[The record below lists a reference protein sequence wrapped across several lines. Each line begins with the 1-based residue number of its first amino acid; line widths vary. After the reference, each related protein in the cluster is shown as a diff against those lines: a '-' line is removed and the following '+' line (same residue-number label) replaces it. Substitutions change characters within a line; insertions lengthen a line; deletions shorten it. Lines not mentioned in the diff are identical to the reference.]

1 MRRLHFIQGSAIVGA
16 GLAIPRLLRAAS
28 GMYAVAGERRVAQVL
43 NARRSMVQ
51 NVPVLRAF
59 AGGQNDLVSP
69 FVMLDEFGPL
79 DVDPGT
85 IGMDIQA
92 HPHAGV
98 VPTTYLVQGSG
109 RHTDSM
115 KNDIV
120 YHEGQYML
128 FNSGRGAIHEE
139 VSDEQLRANGGVVH
153 GFQIWLNL
161 PAAEKFCTP
170 NTAIHNPETLP
181 VIEKGRSRIKVLI
194 GNLFGR
200 TSPTETYSPTFYYH
214 IHLEAG
220 ERLDIPVTS
229 GHNAFV
235 YVVRGEMELEGRQSV
250 RDEQLAL
257 YEREGDTLRYFSAG
271 GCEFLLLGGQPL
283 NEPVVSYGP
292 FVMNSREQINQCY
305 QNYRAGRMGE
315 L

>member
-1 MRRLHFIQGSAIVGA
+1 MF
-16 GLAIPRLLRAAS
+16 
-28 GMYAVAGERRVAQVL
+28 AVPGERRIAQIL

-139 VSDEQLRANGGVVH
+139 VSDDQLRANGGVVH

-161 PAAEKFCTP
+161 PAKDKFCTP
-170 NTAIHNPETLP
+170 NTAIHDPEKLP
-181 VIEKGRSRIKVLI
+181 VIQKGNSRIKVLI
-194 GNLFGR
+194 GSLFGR
-200 TSPTETYSPTFYYH
+200 TAPTETYSPTFYYH
-214 IHLEAG
+214 ITLAAG

-235 YVVRGEMELEGRQSV
+235 YVVGGEMELEGRHSV
-250 RDEQLAL
+250 KDEQMAL
-257 YEREGDTLRYFSAG
+257 YEREGDALRYYSET

>member
-1 MRRLHFIQGSAIVGA
+1 MRRLQFIQGSAIVGA
-16 GLAIPRLLRAAS
+16 GLAVPRLLRATS
-28 GMYAVAGERRVAQVL
+28 GMFAVPGERRIAQIL

-79 DVDPGT
+79 DVDPGA

-109 RHTDSM
+109 RHTDSL

-139 VSDEQLRANGGVVH
+139 VSDDQLRANGGVVH

-161 PAAEKFCTP
+161 PAKDKFCTP
-170 NTAIHNPETLP
+170 NTAIHDPDKLP
-181 VIEKGRSRIKVLI
+181 VIAKGNSRIKVLI
-194 GNLFGR
+194 GSLFGR
-200 TSPTETYSPTFYYH
+200 TAPTETYSPTFYYH
-214 IHLEAG
+214 ITLAAG

-235 YVVRGEMELEGRQSV
+235 YVVGGEMELEGRHAV
-250 RDEQLAL
+250 KDEQLAL
-257 YEREGDTLRYFSAG
+257 YEREGDALRYHSET

-292 FVMNSREQINQCY
+292 FVMNNREQINQCY

>member
-1 MRRLHFIQGSAIVGA
+1 MF
-16 GLAIPRLLRAAS
+16 
-28 GMYAVAGERRVAQVL
+28 AVPGERRIAQIL

-85 IGMDIQA
+85 VGMDIQA

-139 VSDEQLRANGGVVH
+139 VSDDQ
-153 GFQIWLNL
+153 
-161 PAAEKFCTP
+161 
-170 NTAIHNPETLP
+170 
-181 VIEKGRSRIKVLI
+181 
-194 GNLFGR
+194 
-200 TSPTETYSPTFYYH
+200 
-214 IHLEAG
+214 
-220 ERLDIPVTS
+220 
-229 GHNAFV
+229 
-235 YVVRGEMELEGRQSV
+235 
-250 RDEQLAL
+250 
-257 YEREGDTLRYFSAG
+257 
-271 GCEFLLLGGQPL
+271 
-283 NEPVVSYGP
+283 
-292 FVMNSREQINQCY
+292 
-305 QNYRAGRMGE
+305 
-315 L
+315 

>member
-1 MRRLHFIQGSAIVGA
+1 MRRAQFIQGSAIVGA
-16 GLAIPRLLRAAS
+16 SWLLPRFLTAGS
-28 GMYAVAGERRVAQVL
+28 GMFDLAGSRKVAQIL
-43 NARRSMVQ
+43 NAKRSMVQ

-59 AGGQNDLVSP
+59 AGGQTDLVSP

-79 DVDPGT
+79 TVEPGS

-109 RHTDSM
+109 RHTDSLR
-115 KNDIV
+115 NDIV

-139 VSDEQLRANGGVVH
+139 VSDTQLRKHGGVVH

-161 PAAEKFCTP
+161 PAKEKFCTP
-170 NTAIHNPETLP
+170 HTVIHDPEVLP
-181 VIEKGRSRIKVLI
+181 VIESSAYRLKVLI
-194 GNLFGR
+194 GSFNGK
-200 TSPTETYSPTFYYH
+200 TSPTATYTPTFYYH
-214 IHLEAG
+214 ITLKPNA
-220 ERLDIPVTS
+220 RLDVPVSS

-235 YVVRGEMELEGRQSV
+235 YVVQGEVELEGRHV
-250 RDEQLAL
+250 VKDEQLAL
-257 YEREGDTLRYFSAG
+257 YEREGDLLRYYSQQ

-292 FVMNSREQINQCY
+292 FVMNNQEQINRCF
-305 QNYRAGRMGE
+305 QNYRAGNMGE

>member
-1 MRRLHFIQGSAIVGA
+1 
-16 GLAIPRLLRAAS
+16 
-28 GMYAVAGERRVAQVL
+28 
-43 NARRSMVQ
+43 MVQ

-120 YHEGQYML
+120 YREGQYML

-139 VSDEQLRANGGVVH
+139 VSDDQLRANGGVVH

-170 NTAIHNPETLP
+170 NTAIHDPEKLP
-181 VIEKGRSRIKVLI
+181 VIEKGNSRIKVLI
-194 GNLFGR
+194 GSLFGR
-200 TSPTETYSPTFYYH
+200 TAPTETYSPTFYYH
-214 IHLEAG
+214 ISLAAG

-235 YVVRGEMELEGRQSV
+235 YVVGGEMELEGRQAV
-250 RDEQLAL
+250 KDEQMAL
-257 YEREGDTLRYFSAG
+257 YEREGDSLRYYSES

>member
-1 MRRLHFIQGSAIVGA
+1 ML
-16 GLAIPRLLRAAS
+16 PRMLFSNS
-28 GMYAVAGERRVAQVL
+28 GMFSSAGERRVARVL
-43 NARRSMVQ
+43 NAQRHQVQ

-59 AGGQNDLVSP
+59 AGGKSDLVSP

-85 IGMDIQA
+85 IGMDIKA

-98 VPTTYLVQGSG
+98 IPTTYLVQGSG
-109 RHTDSM
+109 RHTDSL

-139 VSDEQLRANGGVVH
+139 VSDDQLRAQGGVVH

-161 PAAEKFCTP
+161 PAKEKFCNPLT
-170 NTAIHNPETLP
+170 TIHNPKTLP
-181 VIEKGRSRIKVLI
+181 VIDTKEYRIKVLI
-194 GNLFGR
+194 GSLFGK
-200 TSPTETYSPTFYYH
+200 TSPTETYTPTFYYH
-214 IHLEAG
+214 IKLNPDC
-220 ERLDIPVTS
+220 RLDIPVTS

-235 YVVRGEMELEGRQSV
+235 YVVNGALELEGRQQL
-250 RDEQLAL
+250 RDEQMAL
-257 YEREGDTLRYFSAG
+257 YDREGDLLRYYSQQ

-292 FVMNSREQINQCY
+292 FVMNSQEQINQCY

>member
-1 MRRLHFIQGSAIVGA
+1 MRRAQFIQGSAIVGA
-16 GLAIPRLLRAAS
+16 SLMLPRILMAKS
-28 GMYAVAGERRVAQVL
+28 GMFSSAGERRVARVL
-43 NARRSMVQ
+43 NAQRHQVQ

-59 AGGQNDLVSP
+59 AGGKSDLVSP

-79 DVDPGT
+79 DVDPGS
-85 IGMDIQA
+85 IGMDIKA

-98 VPTTYLVQGSG
+98 IPTTYLVQGSG
-109 RHTDSM
+109 RHTDSLN
-115 KNDIV
+115 NDIV

-139 VSDEQLRANGGVVH
+139 VSDDQLRAQGGVVH

-161 PAAEKFCTP
+161 PAKEKFCNPLT
-170 NTAIHNPETLP
+170 TIHDPKTLP
-181 VIEKGRSRIKVLI
+181 VIQTKDYRIKVLI
-194 GNLFGR
+194 GSLLGK
-200 TSPTETYSPTFYYH
+200 TSPTETHTPTFYYH
-214 IHLEAG
+214 IKLNANG
-220 ERLDIPVTS
+220 RLDVPVTS

-235 YVVRGEMELEGRQSV
+235 YVVNGSLELEGRHQLQ
-250 RDEQLAL
+250 DEQMAL
-257 YEREGDTLRYFSAG
+257 YDREGDLLRYYSQQ

-292 FVMNSREQINQCY
+292 FVMNSQEQINQCY